1 MLARTIVLLSA
12 IGAAALVL
20 TGCASAP
27 SMALERAR
35 VAVAAAHA
43 DPSVARHAPAELL
56 RATEALAHADS
67 VWRKTHDEAQTNHL
81 AYMAALQAEAAART
95 ARSRLVAAG
104 ARPADPEGVDRISL
118 RVGAQAPA
126 AGR

>member
-1 MLARTIVLLSA
+1 MLARTVVLFSA
-12 IGAAALVL
+12 MGALALAL
-20 TGCASAP
+20 TACASAT

-35 VAVAAAHA
+35 AAVAAAHA
-43 DPSVARHAPAELL
+43 DPAVARHAPAELL
-56 RATEALAHADS
+56 RAAEALAHADR

-81 AYMAALQAEAAART
+81 AALQAEAAARM

-118 RVGAQAPA
+118 RAGALAPA